1 MEILGSQRDIL
12 DRLAALL
19 MEKEKIGAV
28 EFEALFPEKQKKEE
42 LFPHDD
48 ETQSGEEPGEK
59 V

>member
-1 MEILGSQRDIL
+1 MEILGNQRDIL

-42 LFPHDD
+42 LFPRED
-48 ETQSGEEPGEK
+48 ETPGGEETGVKE
-59 V
+59 